1 MSDSISRLR
10 VMRRIVTA
18 AACVGAFLVI
28 PAAAAA
34 APILLA
40 ELASFTVLG
49 AAAVTNTGP
58 TTLGANLGVSNN
70 AAITGITGFFGTL
83 ANDGPGTFTG
93 TAHQGDAYATL
104 ADAQLVYAM
113 TTLDLMGVGTLQPA
127 DLVGLV
133 LTPGLYAVPAGVSNL
148 TGALT
153 LDGLGNPNA
162 LWVFQMESTLITSP
176 GASVNVINVG
186 NGAGAGLYWN
196 VRSSATLDTGT
207 TFAGN
212 ILASTSI
219 TMNDSV
225 TIDCGRALAHTGSV
239 TMINDTLSGRC
250 LDLGIEA
257 SDGLN
262 AGGENFPSPD
272 ATPIPEP
279 ATLAMFGSGLL
290 GLASSVRR
298 RYKARQS

>member
-1 MSDSISRLR
+1 MIDPISRLR
-10 VMRRIVTA
+10 APRRI
-18 AACVGAFLVI
+18 
-28 PAAAAA
+28 AAAAA
-34 APILLA
+34 CAVAFLCAPSGAAASPILLA

-49 AAAVTNTGP
+49 AAAVTSTGS

-93 TAHQGDAYATL
+93 TAHQGDAFAIL
-104 ADAQLVYAM
+104 ADSQLVDAM
-113 TTLDLMGVGTLQPA
+113 TTLSLMGPGTLLSA
-127 DLVGLV
+127 DLIGLV
-133 LTPGLYAVPAGVSNL
+133 LPPGVYTVPAAVSNL

-153 LDGLGNPNA
+153 LDGEGDSNA
-162 LWVFQMESTLITSP
+162 FWVFQMASTLITSP
-176 GASVNVINVG
+176 GASVGLINVG
-186 NGAGAGLYWN
+186 SGAGAGLFWN

-239 TMINDTLSGRC
+239 TMINDTLSGTC
-250 LDLGIEA
+250 LDLGTLG
-257 SDGLN
+257 SDSLN
-262 AGGENFPSPD
+262 GGGQDFPAPV
-272 ATPIPEP
+272 PEP
-279 ATLAMFGSGLL
+279 ATLAMFGTGLI
-290 GLASSVRR
+290 GLASAARR
-298 RYKARQS
+298 RFKARKG